1 MKVGVLGSGTV
12 AQTLA
17 AGFIKHGHQTMIGTR
32 DKAKLAD
39 WLKKNPK
46 AQVGSFG
53 DAAAFGDVVVLAV
66 KGSAAEDV
74 LRAAGTANL
83 EGKLV
88 MDACNPIADAPPVN
102 GVLRFFTSLDDSLM
116 ERLQREFPTAHFVK
130 AFNSVGAPR
139 MVNPEFKAG
148 KPTMFICGNDDNAKA
163 VTTQDP
169 GPVRLGD
176 GGHGQGGSGARHR
189 AALHA
194 MVHSW
199 VHEERVD
206 PRVQAAASMTEQAS
220 RSRYRRGVGSRTSS
234 TGQTGFTVY

>member
-88 MDACNPIADAPPVN
+88 VDACNPIADAPPVN

-163 VTTQDP
+163 VTTKILDQFGWETADM
-169 GPVRLGD
+169 GKVEA
-176 GGHGQGGSGARHR
+176 AR
-189 AALHA
+189 AIEPLC
-194 MVHSW
+194 MLW
-199 VHEERVD
+199 CI
-206 PRVQAAASMTEQAS
+206 P
-220 RSRYRRGVGSRTSS
+220 
-234 TGQTGFTVY
+234 GFTKNEWTHAFKLLRQ